1 MNIRD
6 LKYLVAV
13 ADTGSFSRASEKCFV
28 SQPALSM
35 QVKKLEESIDTKL
48 FDRDTTGLSVTTK
61 GEVLVEQARKILDEV
76 NQFYAMAREEENPL
90 AGEITLGA
98 FPTISPYL
106 VPRVLPVLMARYAS
120 LNFSVVEDKTA
131 ELLKKLQDG
140 SIDVALIA
148 LPVNE
153 KGITGVKVMEENF
166 YLCVSRHSHLYDYKS
181 VNYDDLENENI
192 MLLEEGHCLRE
203 QALSVC
209 QQANASNT
217 KLHKSASLETLIG
230 MVANGLG
237 VTLVPEMATG
247 VRQDGVKFLP
257 FNVNEPSRSVALC
270 WKESSERGA
279 LFRRLAHSLLS
290 LQL

>member
-1 MNIRD
+1 M
-6 LKYLVAV
+6 
-13 ADTGSFSRASEKCFV
+13 

-35 QVKKLEESIDTKL
+35 QVKKLEENIDAKIFNRDTK
-48 FDRDTTGLSVTTK
+48 GLSVTSK
-61 GEVLVEQARKILDEV
+61 GRPLIEQARKILLEV
-76 NQFYAMAREEENPL
+76 NQFYTIARADDNPL
-90 AGEITLGA
+90 AGDVSLGA

-106 VPRVLPVLMARYAS
+106 VPRVLPVLMARYAN

-140 SIDVALIA
+140 AIDVALIA

-153 KGITGVKVMEENF
+153 KGITGIKVMEENF
-166 YLCVSRHSHLYDYKS
+166 YLCVNRDSHLYDYES
-181 VNYDDLENENI
+181 VNYDDLQDENI
-192 MLLEEGHCLRE
+192 LLLEEGHCLRE

-209 QQANASNT
+209 QQANAHNT

-237 VTLVPEMATG
+237 VTLVPEMATA

-257 FNVNEPSRSVALC
+257 FNINEPSRSVALC
-270 WKESSERGA
+270 WRESSERKT
-279 LFRRLAHSLLS
+279 LYKRLAHSLLS